1 MGRGSTGVVWAATC
15 RESGERV
22 ALKVLEPEVDAV
34 DLDDVDR
41 EEALGRRASGSH
53 VLGVRSRI
61 TLDDGRVAL
70 VMGLADGGSLRDVVT
85 IRGALPLGEVVTAL
99 TPLATALA
107 ELHETG
113 VVHVDVSPGNVLFT
127 PDGRPM
133 LVDLSSAWLVD
144 DGWPQRSLGTSGFA
158 APEVVLGRPPVPAS
172 DVWSLGAVAWYAR
185 TGGSTPPPW
194 VGDLHWARG
203 LAGARTGDPDE
214 EGLESGTVA
223 DVMTAVGPE
232 LTPLLV
238 RMLADE
244 PEARPAAAE
253 VALALYRTAAPEPV
267 GLVGHHPDPAAA
279 VTTRIRRE
287 AAETRSRTEL
297 RDAERAAHRRE
308 RRELRHRRARAWLV
322 PWAKATGSSATTG
335 PSGESSW
342 RSRLVVVGLVGL
354 VLAGGML
361 ALLHLTGGPL
371 EVATTSV
378 ADTSPST
385 SESLSSGASMSSTA
399 DSSSAATSSAVDPS
413 AGPSAPLAGGQ
424 SGPSNGSAAGA
435 ANDPAHQAGGGGRT
449 NTATGGPLGTAA
461 ADHVGTAAGDH
472 VGTAAGD
479 HVGSPATMAGTPTGG
494 GMASSDNVVRD
505 PVAALQR
512 LADVRSTALMA
523 ADPVVLASAEPTGS
537 SAYEND
543 VRTVTRL
550 REQGQRYAELSF
562 TVRSAKVVTVG
573 PTTVVL
579 QAVVDRSAYLVVG
592 AGGAGA
598 GTVGT
603 GATAAGGGG
612 SQSIGPGP
620 GVPLRYTLSA
630 TDGAWRLTEVGPP

>member
-1 MGRGSTGVVWAATC
+1 MDEFLGRGSTGVVWAATS

-34 DLDDVDR
+34 DLDAVDR
-41 EEALGRRASGSH
+41 EESLGRRASGAH
-53 VLGVRSRI
+53 VLGVRGRVA
-61 TLDDGRVAL
+61 LVDGRVAL

-107 ELHETG
+107 ELHEAG

-127 PDGRPM
+127 TDGRPM

-172 DVWSLGAVAWYAR
+172 DVWSLGALAWYAR
-185 TGGSTPPPW
+185 TGGLTPPPW
-194 VGDLHWARG
+194 VGDLHWARSM
-203 LAGARTGDPDE
+203 AGAGMGDPAE
-214 EGLESGTVA
+214 EGFESGTVS
-223 DVMTAVGPE
+223 DVVAAVGPE

-238 RMLADE
+238 RMLADD
-244 PEARPAAAE
+244 PEARPTAAE
-253 VALALYRTAAPEPV
+253 VALALYRAAAPQPV

-297 RDAERAAHRRE
+297 REAERAARRRA
-308 RRELRHRRARAWLV
+308 RRELRRRRARAWLV
-322 PWAKATGSSATTG
+322 PWAKASGSSATAG
-335 PSGESSW
+335 SSRGSSW
-342 RSRLVVVGLVGL
+342 RSRLLVVGLVGL

-361 ALLHLTGGPL
+361 ALLRLTGGPL

-378 ADTSPST
+378 AGTPPDTSAGPP
-385 SESLSSGASMSSTA
+385 SGASTGSAAESSGESPGSTA
-399 DSSSAATSSAVDPS
+399 EPSADPS
-413 AGPSAPLAGGQ
+413 AGPSAPLAKDPG
-424 SGPSNGSAAGA
+424 GPSNVSAAGA
-435 ANDPAHQAGGGGRT
+435 ASDPADPAADART
-449 NTATGGPLGTAA
+449 GTAASDPAGTAA
-461 ADHVGTAAGDH
+461 AT
-472 VGTAAGD
+472 
-479 HVGSPATMAGTPTGG
+479 AGTPTGNG
-494 GMASSDNVVRD
+494 TASSDDVVRD

-512 LADVRSTALMA
+512 LADVRATALMA

-550 REQGQRYAELSF
+550 REQGQRYAELAF
-562 TVRSAKVVTVG
+562 TVRSAEVVRVG
-573 PTTVVL
+573 PATVVL
-579 QAVVDRSAYLVVG
+579 RAVVDRSAYLVVG

-598 GTVGT
+598 GAVTT
-603 GATAAGGGG
+603 GATATGGGG

>member
-1 MGRGSTGVVWAATC
+1 MTLTAPALTWYAGPPVVPGYAVDEFLGRGSTGVVWAATC

-22 ALKVLEPEVDAV
+22 ALKVLEPEADAG
-34 DLDDVDR
+34 DLDAVDR
-41 EEALGRRASGSH
+41 EELLGRRASGAH
-53 VLGVRSRI
+53 VLGVCGRVA
-61 TLDDGRVAL
+61 LDDGRVAL

-107 ELHETG
+107 ELHDAG

-127 PDGRPM
+127 TDGRPM

-172 DVWSLGAVAWYAR
+172 DVWSLGALAWYAR
-185 TGGSTPPPW
+185 TGGLTPPPW

-203 LAGARTGDPDE
+203 MAGAGMGDPAE
-214 EGLESGTVA
+214 EGFESGTVA
-223 DVMTAVGPE
+223 DVMAAVGPE

-238 RMLADE
+238 RMLADD
-244 PEARPAAAE
+244 PAARPAAAE
-253 VALALYRTAAPEPV
+253 VALALYRAAAPEPV

-287 AAETRSRTEL
+287 AAETRSRAEL
-297 RDAERAAHRRE
+297 RGAERAAHRRE
-308 RRELRHRRARAWLV
+308 RRELRRRRARAWLV
-322 PWAKATGSSATTG
+322 PWARASRSSATAG
-335 PSGESSW
+335 PSGGSSW

-361 ALLHLTGGPL
+361 ALLRLTGGPL
-371 EVATTSV
+371 EVATTPV
-378 ADTSPST
+378 VDTSPAT
-385 SESLSSGASMSSTA
+385 SGGPSSGASTGAQTSSTA
-399 DSSSAATSSAVDPS
+399 EPS
-413 AGPSAPLAGGQ
+413 AGPSPPLASDPG
-424 SGPSNGSAAGA
+424 GPSNVSAAGA
-435 ANDPAHQAGGGGRT
+435 ASDPA
-449 NTATGGPLGTAA
+449 GTAA
-461 ADHVGTAAGDH
+461 AT
-472 VGTAAGD
+472 T
-479 HVGSPATMAGTPTGG
+479 GTPTGNG
-494 GMASSDNVVRD
+494 TASSDDVVRD

-512 LADVRSTALMA
+512 LADVRATALMA

-550 REQGQRYAELSF
+550 RDQAQRYADLSF
-562 TVRSAKVVTVG
+562 TVRSAEVVRVG

-579 QAVVDRSAYLVVG
+579 RAVVDRSAYLVVG

-598 GTVGT
+598 GAVAT
-603 GATAAGGGG
+603 GATASGGGG

>member
-1 MGRGSTGVVWAATC
+1 MTLTAPALTRYAGPPAVPGYAVDEFLGRGSTGVVWAATC

-34 DLDDVDR
+34 DLDAVDR
-41 EEALGRRASGSH
+41 EESLGGRVSGAH
-53 VLGVRSRI
+53 VLGVRCRVA
-61 TLDDGRVAL
+61 LDDGRVAL

-107 ELHETG
+107 ELHEAG

-127 PDGRPM
+127 TDGRPM

-172 DVWSLGAVAWYAR
+172 DVWSLGALAWYAR
-185 TGGSTPPPW
+185 TGGLTPPPW
-194 VGDLHWARG
+194 VSDLHWARG
-203 LAGARTGDPDE
+203 MAGAGMGDPAE
-214 EGLESGTVA
+214 EGFESGTVA
-223 DVMTAVGPE
+223 DVMAAVGPE

-238 RMLADE
+238 RMLADD

-253 VALALYRTAAPEPV
+253 VALALYRAAAPEPV

-287 AAETRSRTEL
+287 AAETRSRAEL

-308 RRELRHRRARAWLV
+308 RRELRRRRARAWLV
-322 PWAKATGSSATTG
+322 PWAKASRSSATAG
-335 PSGESSW
+335 PSGGSSW

-361 ALLHLTGGPL
+361 ALLRLTGGPL

-378 ADTSPST
+378 VDTSAGYLGGVSD
-385 SESLSSGASMSSTA
+385 STA
-399 DSSSAATSSAVDPS
+399 DSSGASTSSAAEPS
-413 AGPSAPLAGGQ
+413 AGPSAPLASDPG
-424 SGPSNGSAAGA
+424 GPSNVSAAGA
-435 ANDPAHQAGGGGRT
+435 ASDPADLAADGRT
-449 NTATGGPLGTAA
+449 GTAA
-461 ADHVGTAAGDH
+461 SDPAGTAGA
-472 VGTAAGD
+472 TAR
-479 HVGSPATMAGTPTGG
+479 SPTGNG
-494 GMASSDNVVRD
+494 TASSDDVVRD

-512 LADVRSTALMA
+512 LADVRATALMA

-543 VRTVTRL
+543 ARTVTRL
-550 REQGQRYAELSF
+550 REQGQRYAELAF
-562 TVRSAKVVTVG
+562 TVRSAEVVRVG
-573 PTTVVL
+573 PATVVL
-579 QAVVDRSAYLVVG
+579 RAVVDRSAYLVVG

-598 GTVGT
+598 GAVAT
-603 GATAAGGGG
+603 GATATGGGG

>member
-1 MGRGSTGVVWAATC
+1 MTLTAPALTRYAGPPAVPGYAVDEFLGRGSTGVVWAATC
-15 RESGERV
+15 RESAERV

-34 DLDDVDR
+34 DLDAVDR
-41 EEALGRRASGSH
+41 EESLGGRVSGAH
-53 VLGVRSRI
+53 VLGVRCRVA
-61 TLDDGRVAL
+61 LDDGRVAL

-107 ELHETG
+107 ELHEAG

-127 PDGRPM
+127 TDGRPM

-172 DVWSLGAVAWYAR
+172 DVWSLGALAWYAR
-185 TGGSTPPPW
+185 TGGLTPPPW

-203 LAGARTGDPDE
+203 MAGAGMGDPAE
-214 EGLESGTVA
+214 EGFESGTVA
-223 DVMTAVGPE
+223 DVMAAVGPE

-238 RMLADE
+238 RMLADD

-253 VALALYRTAAPEPV
+253 VALALYRAAAPEPV

-287 AAETRSRTEL
+287 AAETRSRAEL

-308 RRELRHRRARAWLV
+308 RRELRRRRARAWLV
-322 PWAKATGSSATTG
+322 PWAKASGSSATAG
-335 PSGESSW
+335 PSGGSSW

-361 ALLHLTGGPL
+361 ALLRLTGGPL

-378 ADTSPST
+378 ADTSP
-385 SESLSSGASMSSTA
+385 
-399 DSSSAATSSAVDPS
+399 ATSAGRVDS
-413 AGPSAPLAGGQ
+413 RGGLV
-424 SGPSNGSAAGA
+424 GRV
-435 ANDPAHQAGGGGRT
+435 DELGGGAVGRSVCSTGERPGRT
-449 NTATGGPLGTAA
+449 VERVGRRCRGERPAADGPGTAA
-461 ADHVGTAAGDH
+461 AILR
-472 VGTAAGD
+472 
-479 HVGSPATMAGTPTGG
+479 PQGTPTGNG
-494 GMASSDNVVRD
+494 TASSDDVVRD

-512 LADVRSTALMA
+512 LADVRATALMA

-550 REQGQRYAELSF
+550 RDQAQRYADLSF
-562 TVRSAKVVTVG
+562 TVRSAEVVSVG

-579 QAVVDRSAYLVVG
+579 RAVVDRSAYLVVG

-598 GTVGT
+598 GAVAT
-603 GATAAGGGG
+603 GATATGGGG